1 MTCPA
6 SSIQRLSSDIK
17 PPESGVRRQA
27 SSIRE
32 RGTEHTTT
40 ILVVDDRAPDR
51 ELLTYLLKHARYRVL
66 EAADGAEA
74 LQLAQAEHPDL
85 VISDVLLPKMDG
97 YDLVRELRTD
107 PSFART
113 PIIFYTA
120 VFSEKEARDLARN
133 GGVAHILTKPTDPQ
147 KILDIVAETL
157 RAKEA
162 EKISPLPDDFEQKHN
177 QLLIDKLMQQ
187 IDVLRQSEE
196 RMTWQNAVLEGI
208 NRIFK
213 QTISSH
219 TQEDLGWACLKV
231 AEEITGSKF
240 GFIGEI
246 GSDGLLHDI
255 AISETGWELCTMYD
269 QTGHRKPPGNFKV
282 HGLYGRVLQDGKSL
296 LTNTPAEHPDSIG
309 TPAGHPPL
317 TAFLGVPLIRD
328 GRTIGMI
335 AMGNRDGGYSQKDLE
350 ALEALAPAVAEAVAS
365 KRAEEAL
372 KQAHREL
379 EIRVQERTLNLSET
393 VEMLRA
399 ENIQRKRLEDT
410 LRESEN
416 QVRFFASQCLTAQE
430 TERKRIAG
438 ELHDSI
444 AASLGAIKF
453 SIEKFAG
460 EMKQGAGNPESVLD
474 LASKVA
480 QTADEVRRIMADLRP
495 SILDDLGIIPAI
507 KWFCREFEK
516 TYSHICVE
524 KHIDLAESD
533 VTDSLKTAIYRI
545 SQEAMNNIAK
555 HSKASLVK
563 LGLQE
568 EDGKITLTIEDNGQ
582 GFDPENAIRGLGL
595 STMRE
600 RAELSGG
607 NYTFESTEGRG
618 TVIRASWPI

>member
-1 MTCPA
+1 MTCLA

-17 PPESGVRRQA
+17 HPESGVKHQA
-27 SSIRE
+27 SGIQD
-32 RGTEHTTT
+32 RGTEHTST

-51 ELLTYLLKHARYRVL
+51 ELLAYLLKHARYRVL

-107 PSFART
+107 PSFGRT

-133 GGVAHILTKPTDPQ
+133 GGVAHILSKPTDPQ

-453 SIEKFAG
+453 SIEKIAG
-460 EMKQGAGNPESVLD
+460 EMKLGVGSPESLQD
-474 LASKVA
+474 LASRMA
-480 QTADEVRRIMADLRP
+480 QTTNEVRRIMADLRP

-507 KWFCREFEK
+507 SWFCREFEQ
-516 TYSHICVE
+516 TYSHIRVE
-524 KHIDLAESD
+524 KQIDLSESD
-533 VTDSLKTAIYRI
+533 VADSLKTAIYRI

-555 HSKASLVK
+555 HSNAGLVK
-563 LGLQE
+563 ISLQKE
-568 EDGKITLTIEDNGQ
+568 NGKITLTIGDNGQ
-582 GFDPENAIRGLGL
+582 GFNPDNAIRGLGL
-595 STMRE
+595 STMKE
-600 RAELSGG
+600 RAKLSGG
-607 NYTFESTEGRG
+607 NYTIESTEGRG